1 MKHTFHIH
9 INGIVQGVGFRPYVC
24 RLAEEMGIT
33 GYVNN
38 TVNGLFIEMNA
49 YADQGRN
56 FYNQLIFHPPQNAII
71 SEHSIQLVNTKK
83 YSGFTIQQSSNHEEP
98 DMMITPDIAICPEC
112 KNELTSLSDKRS
124 GYAFT
129 TCLNCGP
136 RYSIIE
142 ELPYDRE
149 NTTMADIVMCE
160 SCWNEYSNI
169 HNRRHYS
176 QTNSCADCAIKMHL
190 YSNPETEYS
199 CQQNEIPGI
208 VSNACV
214 AGKIVAVKG
223 LGGYLLLCDATNAG
237 TIQNLRTKKKRPSKP
252 FALLYPTLAMASGDV
267 VIRGFEAEELQSKA
281 APIVLCKMKQEP
293 ASGIIASGIAPG
305 LTSIGLML
313 PYTPLLCMIADQFAK
328 PLIATSGNISGSPI
342 IYEDSEAL
350 ENLFEVADMVL
361 TYDRRIV
368 TPQDDSVIRFTDGG
382 RKIILRRSRGL
393 APNYFPHFFPKTR
406 ETILATGGELKSAF
420 AIQHKNKVYV
430 SQYLGDQATLES
442 QQSYLH
448 TLYHMSNLLKA
459 KQGVVL
465 IDKHPGY
472 FVSQTG
478 KELSKETYPG
488 TAFAIQH
495 HKAHFG
501 AVLAEND
508 LLRNHISV
516 LGFIWDGTGYGEDG
530 QIWGSESFIFLENIM
545 TRVAHLEY
553 FPQLLGDK
561 MSREPRLSAL
571 SILKDFPSANRMI
584 EKYFSIAE
592 WQYYS
597 KMIRQDQLILT
608 SSMGRFLDALA
619 CILGICPVSSYEG
632 EAVMLLESYA
642 TNCQEEIDINYPLP
656 IENNTLHWPAFV
668 KYFLADIELRKS
680 KEYIAR
686 KIFFSLAVSIE
697 EQANYF
703 SIDRLAFS
711 GGVFQ
716 NALLVDMIQNKVGKK
731 IRAYFHR
738 QVSPNDENI
747 GLGQLACYQIANQST
762 IINEKETAVLEQ
774 NFITL

>member
-71 SEHSIQLVNTKK
+71 SEHSIQLTNTKK
-83 YSGFTIQQSSNHEEP
+83 FSGFTIQQSSNHEEP

-149 NTTMADIVMCE
+149 NTTMADMIMCE
-160 SCWNEYSNI
+160 SCWNEYNNI

-176 QTNSCADCAIKMHL
+176 QTNSCPDCAIKMHL
-190 YSNPETEYS
+190 YSNQEKEFS
-199 CQQNEIPGI
+199 CLQSEIPGI
-208 VSNACV
+208 ISNACMD
-214 AGKIVAVKG
+214 GKIVGVKG
-223 LGGYLLLCDATNAG
+223 LGGYLLLCDATNADA
-237 TIQNLRTKKKRPSKP
+237 ISSLRNKKRRPSKP
-252 FALLYPTLAMASGDV
+252 FALLYPSLAMASGDV
-267 VIRGFEAEELQSKA
+267 IIRGFEAEELQSKA

-305 LTSIGLML
+305 LISIGLML
-313 PYTPLLCMIADQFAK
+313 PYTPLLCMITDRVAK
-328 PLIATSGNISGSPI
+328 PLIATSANISGSPI
-342 IYEDSEAL
+342 IYEDSDAL
-350 ENLFEVADMVL
+350 ENLFEVADLVL

-508 LLRNHISV
+508 LLRSQSPI

-530 QIWGSESFIFLENIM
+530 QIWGSESFVYFDNIM
-545 TRVAHLEY
+545 TRVAHLDY

-571 SILKDFPSANRMI
+571 SILSAFPTAYRLI
-584 EKYFSIAE
+584 EKYFSITE

-597 KMIRQDQLILT
+597 KMIHQNQSILT

-619 CILGICPVSSYEG
+619 CILGVCPVSSYEG

-642 TNCQEEIDINYPLP
+642 ANCKEDIHTYYSLP
-656 IENNTLHWPAFV
+656 MENNTLNWSAFLIS
-668 KYFLADIELRKS
+668 FLADIEANKS
-680 KEYIAR
+680 KAYIAR

-716 NALLVDMIQNKVGKK
+716 NALLVEMIQNRVGKK
-731 IRAYFHR
+731 IRVYFHR

-762 IINEKETAVLEQ
+762 IINEKETVILEQ